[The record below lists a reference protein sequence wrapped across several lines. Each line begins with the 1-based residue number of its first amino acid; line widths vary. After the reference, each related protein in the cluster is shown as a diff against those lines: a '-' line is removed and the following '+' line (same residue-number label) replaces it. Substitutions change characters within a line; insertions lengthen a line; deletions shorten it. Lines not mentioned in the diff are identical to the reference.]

1 MPKNQKIVRLNVNL
15 NGETADA
22 LKELAASRGISYTE
36 VVRQA
41 ISIYDY
47 LSREQ
52 DKGRVIRTAKITKS
66 GRGKKIKE
74 IRLL

>member
-1 MPKNQKIVRLNVNL
+1 MSREIVRLNVNL

-22 LKELAASRGISYTE
+22 LKELAARNGISYTE
-36 VVRQA
+36 VVRRA

-52 DKGRVIRTAKITKS
+52 DKGRVIRTAKVTKS
-66 GRGKKIKE
+66 GREKKIKE